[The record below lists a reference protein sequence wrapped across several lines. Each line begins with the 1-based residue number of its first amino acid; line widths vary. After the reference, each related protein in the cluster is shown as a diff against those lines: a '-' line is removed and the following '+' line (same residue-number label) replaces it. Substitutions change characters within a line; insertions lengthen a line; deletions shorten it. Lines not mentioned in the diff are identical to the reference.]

1 MQKEQ
6 EKHSKDTTWL
16 RLPLV
21 LLQQKELSLSAKV
34 IYSYMLQRFMFFVKA
49 QEGVYFESQ
58 ETIAASC
65 GVSRKT
71 VNESIQS
78 LVALKYI
85 SYTKNNKGTCSYV
98 VKDTFKV
105 YKAGKVSLPYTEEE
119 DAF

>member
-6 EKHSKDTTWL
+6 ERHSKDTGWL

-34 IYSYMLQRFMFFVKA
+34 VYSYMLQRFMFFVKA

-71 VNESIQS
+71 VNESLRGLIRYRQR
-78 LVALKYI
+78 KT
-85 SYTKNNKGTCSYV
+85 SYSIEAIGG
-98 VKDTFKV
+98 F
-105 YKAGKVSLPYTEEE
+105 LI
-119 DAF
+119 